1 MEFKIFYHDIFQKH
15 LVPEG
20 HPEKPDR
27 IVTLNNMI
35 SKIFL
40 KNKQKIKNRKIYS
53 YLKKVHSEQ
62 YLNMLY
68 KLDPMEELIQID
80 PDTYFSKNTLEAAET
95 AVSGILD
102 AIDFVM
108 QKEDSHSFI
117 CSRPPGHHA
126 EPEKAMGFCIF
137 SNAAIGAKYAVDKY
151 KLKKVAVLDFDVHHG
166 NGTESFFKN
175 NNKNLVFAS
184 SHEMPLFPGTG
195 HKNEFE
201 YENIINEPLE
211 ANTKGS
217 EFLNIWKNE
226 ILPKVKK
233 HSPELIII
241 SAGFDAHEDD
251 PLSSVKLRSKD
262 YKILTDI
269 IVQFAKDN
277 CKGRIVSILEGGY
290 NLKALNEAVEF
301 HIKSLN

>member
-1 MEFKIFYHDIFQKH
+1 M
-15 LVPEG
+15 
-20 HPEKPDR
+20 
-27 IVTLNNMI
+27 
-35 SKIFL
+35 
-40 KNKQKIKNRKIYS
+40 
-53 YLKKVHSEQ
+53 
-62 YLNMLY
+62 
-68 KLDPMEELIQID
+68 
-80 PDTYFSKNTLEAAET
+80 
-95 AVSGILD
+95 
-102 AIDFVM
+102 
-108 QKEDSHSFI
+108 
-117 CSRPPGHHA
+117 
-126 EPEKAMGFCIF
+126 
-137 SNAAIGAKYAVDKY
+137 
-151 KLKKVAVLDFDVHHG
+151 KKVAVLDFDVHHG

-175 NNKNLVFAS
+175 NNKNFVFAS

-251 PLSSVKLRSKD
+251 PLSSVKLKSKD

-290 NLKALNEAVEF
+290 NLKALNEAVEL

>member
-15 LVPEG
+15 LVPES
-20 HPEKPDR
+20 HPEQPDR

-35 SKIFL
+35 SKKFL
-40 KNKQKIKNRKIYS
+40 KNKQKIKSRKIHS
-53 YLKKVHSEQ
+53 YLKKVHSEK

-68 KLDPMEELIQID
+68 KLDPMNDLIQID

-201 YENIINEPLE
+201 YKNIINEPLN
-211 ANTKGS
+211 ANTEGS
-217 EFLNIWKNE
+217 EFLNIWTNK

-251 PLSSVKLRSKD
+251 PLSSVKLKSKD

-269 IVQFAKDN
+269 IVQFAKEN
-277 CKGRIVSILEGGY
+277 CQGRIVSILEGGY
-290 NLKALNEAVEF
+290 NLNALNEAVEL